1 MSFFVFQ
8 LFLFLYWNTATA
20 SSTLP
25 DELFSPLIPQK
36 IANTSNSLPSPIQYP
51 QYTNTWNVSNPGTWL
66 DFIPDTWTSGFFP
79 ASLYALNTRKTLCGA
94 TDANALGIADWLELG
109 RSTSTGLIPLE
120 TNNTNLQHDVGFVSF
135 PFAEELL
142 IDSQNETA
150 IQAINLFAADL
161 AARFNPVVGCTRSW
175 DTSDPTDFTVIIDNM
190 MNLEVLWASYAL
202 TGNQTLI
209 NIANAHANTTMIN
222 HFREDGSTWH
232 VVEYNSTTGDV
243 IRKRTSQGYS
253 DSRDFNAPLDPPPR
267 PADSSAATVAAN
279 GLLLLAQVDP
289 TNAAN
294 WTNAAIQILQNVTS
308 LAWNPSWQSLLSNG
322 TVNWPANNFLTGIV
336 YGDYYYITAANK
348 LVQMGLAEWQSI
360 IILNSARSIY
370 DLLERRSALYSDR
383 PSTVMA
389 GELYIASLVFEISHG
404 HIVEGDDDYFIRMAK
419 QVDDDISVLMVPG
432 NFLFATLEVRYIPD
446 WTGVPFKK
454 KAKIFKQTLQNA
466 LNRPYQQVKEQ
477 IAAGNALPSFTA
489 SLIERKE
496 NPTEE
501 DTAIFK
507 WASFVFYTAG
517 ADTSVSVLSSFMLA
531 MAVNPTKQRKAQA
544 EIDRVI
550 GSGRRP
556 AFKDRLDLPYV
567 ESILKEV
574 YRLNPVTPIAIPH
587 NLNPTS
593 DDEYRGW
600 RIPKKSVVIANSWA
614 VLHDAELYPFP
625 FEFLPERYH
634 QQEYQVNQSLSGPAY
649 DGNKMNPDPR
659 KFAFGYG
666 RRVCP
671 GQLLADDT
679 VFISIVT
686 ILALFDIGPLT
697 SGEEPKYTPHLIRLV
712 PS

>member
-1 MSFFVFQ
+1 MFQSFYGEAHLIHKIVFGAGF
-8 LFLFLYWNTATA
+8 FLLLVIIVVRNRAHR
-20 SSTLP
+20 LP
-25 DELFSPLIPQK
+25 LPPGPKGYPLIGN
-36 IANTSNSLPSPIQYP
+36 ALSLPSERP
-51 QYTNTWNVSNPGTWL
+51 WL
-66 DFIPDTWTSGFFP
+66 TYCQWS
-79 ASLYALNTRKTLCGA
+79 K
-94 TDANALGIADWLELG
+94 
-109 RSTSTGLIPLE
+109 
-120 TNNTNLQHDVGFVSF
+120 
-135 PFAEELL
+135 
-142 IDSQNETA
+142 
-150 IQAINLFAADL
+150 
-161 AARFNPVVGCTRSW
+161 RF
-175 DTSDPTDFTVIIDNM
+175 
-190 MNLEVLWASYAL
+190 
-202 TGNQTLI
+202 
-209 NIANAHANTTMIN
+209 
-222 HFREDGSTWH
+222 
-232 VVEYNSTTGDV
+232 GDV
-243 IRKRTSQGYS
+243 IH
-253 DSRDFNAPLDPPPR
+253 L
-267 PADSSAATVAAN
+267 SAL
-279 GLLLLAQVDP
+279 G
-289 TNAAN
+289 
-294 WTNAAIQILQNVTS
+294 
-308 LAWNPSWQSLLSNG
+308 
-322 TVNWPANNFLTGIV
+322 
-336 YGDYYYITAANK
+336 
-348 LVQMGLAEWQSI
+348 QSI

-389 GELYIASLVFEISHG
+389 GELVGYGDSPAFISNGPRHRTFRRLFSEVLIPRRVEEWRPLQEQKIQILVRGLTEAPTAFRAHIRRYIASLVFEISHG
-404 HIVEGDDDYFIRMAK
+404 HIVEGDDDDFIRMAK

-432 NFLFATLEVRYIPD
+432 NFLVDFFSFLRYIPD

-477 IAAGNALPSFTA
+477 IAAGNALPSFAA

-517 ADTSVSVLSSFMLA
+517 ADTSVSVLSSFILA

-600 RIPKKSVVIANSWA
+600 RIPKESVVIANSWA
-614 VLHDAELYPFP
+614 VLHDAELYPSP

-634 QQEYQVNQSLSGPAY
+634 RQEHQVHQSSSGPTY
-649 DGNKMNPDPR
+649 DGTKVNPDPR
-659 KFAFGYG
+659 KFVFGYG

-697 SGEEPKYTPHLIRLV
+697 SGEEPKYTPHLISHPEEFTCDIRPRSKVVQNLQV
-712 PS
+712 